1 MNRQQF
7 YQWMNDPAL
16 LNSGSLAELQQLV
29 NDYPYFQAARLL
41 HLLNLRRLQDYRFD
55 IELRRAALF
64 AADRKRLKEWLGI
77 IGKMDNSSGQVS
89 GKESDDIQSAEK
101 EKANAHI
108 RSLEEQIKARL
119 NEIELKKSQLR
130 ELIEEKKAFVEEKDH
145 KTGDG
150 PAQAKHYTLR
160 PLPKDAML
168 EEFLLQ
174 NLHRPGTR
182 ASFFSPEESA
192 RKSIEENEGVL
203 SETLAR
209 LIAAQGKK
217 DKAIKIYQQ
226 LMLKNPQ
233 KSSYFAA
240 QIEKLR
246 KES

>member
-7 YQWMNDPAL
+7 NQWMNDPASL
-16 LNSGSLAELQQLV
+16 SSESLPDLNQLTL
-29 NDYPYFQAARLL
+29 DYPYFQTARLL
-41 HLLNLRRLQDYRFD
+41 HLLNLRRLKDYHFD
-55 IELRRAALF
+55 IELHSAAFF
-64 AADRKRLKEWLGI
+64 AADRKQLREWLGTFAELETSTEQ
-77 IGKMDNSSGQVS
+77 NSENQPA
-89 GKESDDIQSAEK
+89 DIQPLGQER
-101 EKANAHI
+101 ANAHLKA
-108 RSLEEQIKARL
+108 LEEQIKASL
-119 NEIELKKSQLR
+119 NEIELKKSLLR
-130 ELIEEKKAFVEEKDH
+130 ELIEEKESILGEKDL
-145 KTGDG
+145 KSEDSAGSG
-150 PAQAKHYTLR
+150 KKFSLR

-174 NLHRPGTR
+174 NKPLRDGR
-182 ASFFSPEESA
+182 VAFFNPEESA
-192 RKSIEENEGVL
+192 RRSIEENDNVL

-240 QIEKLR
+240 QIEKLK